1 MGRFVDKIAA
11 GIVNSGHKNPQSAAS
26 QGMAGDVG
34 AGKTP
39 WKHNKNEY
47 LDDGDPVALQ
57 WILKNPLKTL
67 GFQ

>member
-1 MGRFVDKIAA
+1 MDKIAA
-11 GIVNSGHKNPQSAAS
+11 GIVNSGNEFPRFPAS
-26 QGMAGDVG
+26 QGMAGDAG

-39 WKHNKNEY
+39 WKHNKNES